1 MQPLI
6 RLEGV
11 DVAID
16 GKVILRD
23 LRWCL
28 REGEHWA
35 VLGGNGSGK
44 STFLKLIRGELAPA
58 PGCTGR
64 RVYGFDGDEQVTA
77 VGIKEKIAL
86 ISPELQTRYLTQ
98 EWSRTALQVIH
109 SGFSGGDYAYQR
121 LSEEQKNRVLA
132 IVRLLGIL
140 ELLPRNVQELSTGEL
155 RKILIARALAGAPR
169 VLICDEVCDGLDAVS
184 RENLLSALNRVAR
197 SGTQLLLTTH
207 RAEELIPAITQRLLF
222 KGGRIV
228 ESGVLPLA
236 SSGSKAA
243 DGGALP
249 AIPKK
254 RRTVVAGQL
263 HDAKVLIQIER
274 ADVYLNE
281 HRVLHGINL
290 EIKSGEHWAVL
301 GPNGAGK
308 STLLKLILGDV
319 HPALGGRVRRFEFTP
334 KNTIWELKRRIGFV
348 SPELQ
353 SNYRDDVTGLEAIA
367 SGFFS
372 SIGLMLKPSCRQV
385 AEAATLA
392 RKLGLGELVGKSV
405 LQMSYGEFRRILLA
419 RALVQ
424 RPQLLICDEPFD
436 GLDVSGRQQMADT
449 LEAVARSGTNL
460 VLVTHHARDLPG
472 CLTHV
477 IELEC
482 GRAVFQGAAARHA
495 AQRRRE
501 KVSWRADLL
510 PAP

>member
-11 DVAID
+11 DVEID
-16 GKVILRD
+16 GKVILRE

-28 REGEHWA
+28 RKGEHWA

-44 STFLKLIRGELAPA
+44 STFLKFIRGEIAPA
-58 PGCTGR
+58 PGFSGK

-77 VGIKEKIAL
+77 VGIKERIAL
-86 ISPELQTRYLTQ
+86 VSPELQTRYLTQ
-98 EWSRTALQVIH
+98 EWNRTAVQVIH
-109 SGFSGGDYAYQR
+109 SGFTGGDYAYQR
-121 LSEEQKNRVLA
+121 LSEMQGNRVRE
-132 IVRLLGIL
+132 IVQLLGIA

-155 RKILIARALAGAPR
+155 RKVLIARALAGAPH
-169 VLICDEVCDGLDAVS
+169 VLICDEVCDGLDAAS
-184 RENLLSALNRVAR
+184 RESLMSALNRVAR

-207 RAEELIPAITQRLLF
+207 RAEELISAITQRLLF
-222 KGGRIV
+222 KDGRIV

-236 SSGSKAA
+236 SSESKAA

-249 AIPKK
+249 AIPKTRSMVK
-254 RRTVVAGQL
+254 AGQRF
-263 HDAKVLIQIER
+263 DAKVLIQIEH
-274 ADVYLNE
+274 ADVFLNE
-281 HRVLHGINL
+281 RRALHDINL
-290 EIKSGEHWAVL
+290 EIKAGEHWAVL

-353 SNYRDDVTGLEAIA
+353 SNYRDDVSGLEAIA

-372 SIGLMLKPSCRQV
+372 SIGLMLKPSRRQM
-385 AEAATLA
+385 AEATRLA
-392 RKLGLGELVGKSV
+392 HRLGLGELVGKSV
-405 LQMSYGEFRRILLA
+405 LQMSYGEFRRVLLA
-419 RALVQ
+419 RALVK

-436 GLDVSGRQQMADT
+436 GLDVSGRQQMAGT
-449 LEAVARSGTNL
+449 LETVAQSGTSL
-460 VLVTHHARDLPG
+460 VLVTHHANDLPG

-477 IELEC
+477 IELKR
-482 GRAVFQGAAARHA
+482 GRAVFQGAAARYA
-495 AQRRRE
+495 AQRYCE
-501 KVSWRADLL
+501 TQDGQAHLS
-510 PAP
+510 PTP

>member
-1 MQPLI
+1 M
-6 RLEGV
+6 
-11 DVAID
+11 
-16 GKVILRD
+16 
-23 LRWCL
+23 
-28 REGEHWA
+28 
-35 VLGGNGSGK
+35 
-44 STFLKLIRGELAPA
+44 
-58 PGCTGR
+58 
-64 RVYGFDGDEQVTA
+64 
-77 VGIKEKIAL
+77 
-86 ISPELQTRYLTQ
+86 
-98 EWSRTALQVIH
+98 
-109 SGFSGGDYAYQR
+109 
-121 LSEEQKNRVLA
+121 
-132 IVRLLGIL
+132 
-140 ELLPRNVQELSTGEL
+140 
-155 RKILIARALAGAPR
+155 
-169 VLICDEVCDGLDAVS
+169 
-184 RENLLSALNRVAR
+184 
-197 SGTQLLLTTH
+197 
-207 RAEELIPAITQRLLF
+207 
-222 KGGRIV
+222 
-228 ESGVLPLA
+228 
-236 SSGSKAA
+236 
-243 DGGALP
+243 
-249 AIPKK
+249 
-254 RRTVVAGQL
+254 AGQL

-392 RKLGLGELVGKSV
+392 RKLGLGELVGKGV